1 MVMDLSKLR
10 TDLNRESDGVW
21 VDIGD
26 GSSIKVARIGNPRH
40 SAILRKLSAP
50 YRRQINAGTL
60 PDDVAFRISGE
71 AMASAIL
78 LDWKALELDG
88 TTLVYSQQAAK
99 DLLCNQQLK
108 DFRAMVQAAAEDEE
122 AFRQSVIEEAE
133 KNLPNGSPGP

>member
-1 MVMDLSKLR
+1 MDLNKLR

-26 GSSIKVARIGNPRH
+26 GASIKVARIGNPRH

-71 AMASAIL
+71 AMANAIL
-78 LDWKALELDG
+78 LDWNGLELDG
-88 TTLVYSQQAAK
+88 ATLVYSQQAAK
-99 DLLCNQQLK
+99 DVLCNQQLK
-108 DFRAMVQAAAEDEE
+108 DFRSQVQAAAEDEE
-122 AFRQSVIEEAE
+122 AFRQTVIEDAE
-133 KNLPNGSPGP
+133 KNSQSGLSGM

>member
-1 MVMDLSKLR
+1 MDLNKLR

-26 GSSIKVARIGNPRH
+26 GASIKVARIGNPRH

-71 AMASAIL
+71 AMANAIL
-78 LDWKALELDG
+78 LDWKGLELDG
-88 TTLVYSQQAAK
+88 ATLVYSQKAAK
-99 DLLCNQQLK
+99 DVLCNQQLK
-108 DFRAMVQAAAEDEE
+108 DFRSQVQAAAEDEE
-122 AFRQSVIEEAE
+122 AFRQTVIEDAE
-133 KNLPNGSPGP
+133 KNSQSGLSGM